1 MQVTHMPPELLTT
14 GHLSKAADSFAWGA
28 ILWELFS
35 GERPWP
41 GMLPM
46 QVSHGPRCPLEYD
59 RTRLAVPKRSHLLP
73 STTSER

>member
-1 MQVTHMPPELLTT
+1 MPPELLTT

-46 QVSHGPRCPLEYD
+46 QVRRGPLESIA
-59 RTRLAVPKRSHLLP
+59 TRQNPGSCCAVKAHIHCQVQDCTEKR
-73 STTSER
+73 